1 MSILTIASAL
11 CLFLGVW
18 WISLP
23 SPQSLPPVEVFFPML
38 QQLPGVGIGAF
49 SSLYKLI
56 TEEFLTLFLYLM
68 NLSGKYIATFSLEDV
83 IQ

>member
-1 MSILTIASAL
+1 
-11 CLFLGVW
+11 
-18 WISLP
+18 
-23 SPQSLPPVEVFFPML
+23 ML
-38 QQLPGVGIGAF
+38 QQLPRVGIGAF

-56 TEEFLTLFLYLM
+56 IEEFLTLFLYLI